1 MSKDK
6 EYNTEY
12 ELFNKLSQDW
22 WDENGKFKILHKI
35 KPIRI
40 KYIINQLNSKSI
52 KKIDI
57 LDVGCGGGLISESLA
72 RLGADVTGIDFVEDN
87 IVIAKNHSLMKGLR
101 VNYIHG
107 DVEKINIIKNFDLI
121 IIFELLEHLDDWKSF
136 ILKISK
142 KLKKNGIII
151 ISTINRNLIS
161 KMLAIHFAED
171 ILNWIPKGTHN
182 YDKFIKPDEIIN
194 CAKENNLDLKDL
206 TGLIFDPL
214 EFNWRLSKNTKVNY
228 FCSFAKN

>member
-12 ELFNKLSQDW
+12 EVFNKLSQDW

-35 KPIRI
+35 KPIRM
-40 KYIINQLNSKSI
+40 KYIIDQLYSKSI

-87 IVIAKNHSLMKGLR
+87 IVIAKKHSLMKGLR

-107 DVEKINIIKNFDLI
+107 DVEKINIIKDFDLI

-194 CAKENNLDLKDL
+194 CAKENNLDFKDL

-214 EFNWRLSKNTKVNY
+214 EFNWRLSQNTKVNY

>member
-22 WDENGKFKILHKI
+22 WDENGKFKILHQI
-35 KPIRI
+35 KPIRM
-40 KYIINQLNSKSI
+40 KYIISQLNSKNI
-52 KKIDI
+52 KKIEI

-72 RLGADVTGIDFVEDN
+72 RLGANVTGIDFVEEN
-87 IVIAKNHSLMKGLR
+87 ILIAKNHSLMKNLK

-107 DVEKINIIKNFDLI
+107 DVEKINISKNFDLI
-121 IIFELLEHLDDWKSF
+121 IIFELLEHLNDWKSF
-136 ILKISK
+136 VLKISK

-151 ISTINRNLIS
+151 ISTINRNIIS
-161 KMLAIHFAED
+161 KTLAIHFAEN

-194 CAKENNLDLKDL
+194 CAKQNNLDLKNL

-214 EFNWRLSKNTKVNY
+214 EFKWRLSQNTKVNY
-228 FCSFAKN
+228 FCSFAKS